1 MRSFVFTVTILAPSA
16 VLAGGY
22 VLPNESPR
30 ELALSQ
36 SAVANQN
43 SSDALFMNTA
53 ALAGQ
58 DGLSVSVGV
67 EALLNHTDWSDPTLG
82 SSSINTKFNTPPTA
96 TVGYGAKLDNG
107 MAWGA
112 AIGLNVPAGGSLY
125 WPNGWQGQEYIRTVS
140 QEVFGMGIGAAF
152 QPLPFLKIGAAYLRF
167 QAQEELHQ
175 GINFL
180 DHYGDAGLAM
190 SGGSNGF
197 LVATEITVPTIPL
210 KFGFTYSHAQ
220 DFDLT
225 GNAHF
230 TEVPL
235 AFQALLHDQDVKEKL
250 LIPDL
255 FYASAAYEVIPNLK
269 VMAAWNFERW
279 SPYKEDKFEGA
290 SGFTV
295 TVPRNYNNAYVY
307 RIGGE
312 WEHVPFLTALTL
324 RVGALRSISD
334 QPKDTVSPS
343 LTDGDSTAFSLG
355 AGFNVAPD
363 LRIDV
368 GYQHAFFDSVTA
380 SGADALPGTY
390 KTQVDLISVGLQWRS
405 DLAFLK
411 GR

>member
-1 MRSFVFTVTILAPSA
+1 MRSFVFTLTILAPSA
-16 VLAGGY
+16 TLAGGY

-36 SAVANQN
+36 AAGANQN

-67 EALLNHTDWSDPTLG
+67 EALLNHTDWSAPDLG

-96 TVGYGAKLDNG
+96 TIGYGARLDNG
-107 MAWGA
+107 MGWGA
-112 AIGLNVPAGGSLY
+112 AVGVNVPAGGSLY
-125 WPNGWQGQEYIRTVS
+125 WPAGWQGQEYIHTVS
-140 QEVFGMGIGAAF
+140 QEVFAIGVGAAF
-152 QPLPFLKIGAAYLRF
+152 QPLPYLKIGAAYLRF

-175 GINFL
+175 SINFL

-190 SGGSNGF
+190 SGGANGF
-197 LVATEITVPTIPL
+197 VVATEIAVPTVPL
-210 KFGFTYSHAQ
+210 KFGLSYSHAA
-220 DFDLT
+220 DFHLT

-230 TEVPL
+230 TDVPL
-235 AFQALLHDQDVKEKL
+235 AFQALLHDQDVTEKL
-250 LIPDL
+250 LVPDI
-255 FYASAAYEVIPNLK
+255 FFASAAYEVIPNLK
-269 VMAAWNFERW
+269 VMAAWNLERW

-295 TVPRNYNNAYVY
+295 TVPRNYKNAYVY
-307 RIGGE
+307 RLAGE
-312 WEHVPFLTALTL
+312 WEHVPFLPALTL

-343 LTDGDSTAFSLG
+343 LTDGDSTAFSVG
-355 AGFNVAPD
+355 AGFNVMPT

-380 SGADALPGTY
+380 SGTEALPGTY
-390 KTQVDLISVGLQWRS
+390 KTQVDLISVGVQWRS

-411 GR
+411 GH